1 MYFQIE
7 TPDVIARH
15 IMGLYAAKMTAYVRE
30 DQSFTIN
37 LEQENEESAVYIH
50 DSLPGVS
57 DIDGPNY
64 EKRYTV

>member
-15 IMGLYAAKMTAYVRE
+15 IMGLYAAKMTAYIRG
-30 DQSFTIN
+30 DQNFTIN

-50 DSLPGVS
+50 DSLPGVTY
-57 DIDGPNY
+57 INGANY
-64 EKRYTV
+64 EKRYV